1 MHRHPAAPALGG
13 FLALA
18 AALVAAAALTIR
30 LPSLACCRFNP

>member
-18 AALVAAAALTIR
+18 AAAALTIR